1 MQPYQRPN
9 APLTGG
15 ARFIRGFARIGA
27 VAAVLV
33 MLTGLAIT
41 FFQATSSYNY
51 ETTGAKSAKCI
62 ADQVRAGFTFKKKYD
77 FSDNLNYE
85 AFGCSDSGIYGKP
98 LTEVMA
104 IANAPTPT
112 FLTSGAPTNL
122 GIGLI
127 ITGVCAVVTYLF
139 FWCIGWLCAGFTKD
153 ARTPVHFLRCLL
165 PSP

>member
-1 MQPYQRPN
+1 MTDLQPHCPARLA
-9 APLTGG
+9 APLTAG

-27 VAAVLV
+27 VSAVLV
-33 MLTGLAIT
+33 MLIGTAIT
-41 FFQATSSYNY
+41 FFQVMSSYNY

-62 ADQVRAGFTFKKKYD
+62 ANQVNAGFTFKRKYD

-112 FLTSGAPTNL
+112 LLTSDAASGL
-122 GIGLI
+122 GVGLI
-127 ITGVCAVVTYLF
+127 LTGVCAVVTYLA
-139 FWCIGWLCAGFTKD
+139 FWCIGWVFAGFTKD
-153 ARTPVHFLRCLL
+153 A
-165 PSP
+165 